1 MVTVNSPL
9 RARAARAPS
18 MMLDYGFLRRTFFGV
33 GMLLLLI
40 SPFSLD
46 PLAMAVGGFVPWIT
60 LSIVAK
66 PTMPAAVVYI
76 FLWQWSQAYAR
87 ILQSM
92 VEGEA
97 LGAGPFGS
105 GIVHAYWYML
115 ASLVVL
121 ACVFRAMLGGIPKPA
136 PEDEHAHLEWRP
148 TDLFVLYCATL
159 VLAVACTYASRLIP
173 GLSQQFEA
181 VSRLKIVAEFL
192 LFVTVMSTGRG
203 GKFMMAAVL
212 FEILI
217 GFSGMLSDFRGVFVY
232 LLIAAIAARLALRA
246 GSILGGILWL
256 TVLVGLGLFWTAVK
270 MDYREYA
277 TGGEESQ
284 HITMPLSERLA
295 YLGSQAANP
304 QNIDWGQASYA
315 LLTRF
320 AYVDIFGSVIDYQQV
335 AREGATGVGQWQSA
349 FDHVFKPR
357 ILFPGKAALSDTEV
371 FARLTGADPF
381 EVIRGSTSISVG
393 YMAENYAD
401 FGFPGMLL
409 GIAAVGLMMAF
420 VIRHFMRSR
429 LPWMV
434 RQGIVLAF
442 VYNVA
447 GSGVEI
453 SLPKMFGATI
463 MFFLVYWALVKY
475 ALPIGLKW
483 LYARAG
489 GAQPHQS

>member
-9 RARAARAPS
+9 RARAPAPR
-18 MMLDYGFLRRTFFGV
+18 MMLDYGFLRRTFFGM
-33 GMLLLLI
+33 GLLLLLI

-46 PLAMAVGGFVPWIT
+46 PLAMAVGGFVPWLT

-121 ACVFRAMLGGIPKPA
+121 ACVFRAMLGGIPAPT
-136 PEDEHAHLEWRP
+136 PEDENAHREWRP
-148 TDLFVLYCATL
+148 ADLFVLYCATL

-192 LFVTVMSTGRG
+192 LFVAVLSTGRG

-232 LLIAAIAARLALRA
+232 LLIAAIASRLALRA
-246 GSILGGILWL
+246 ASILGGIVWL

-270 MDYREYA
+270 MDYREFA
-277 TGGEESQ
+277 TGGEETQ
-284 HITMPLSERLA
+284 HISMPLSERLA
-295 YLGSQAANP
+295 YLGSQAASP
-304 QNIDWGQASYA
+304 GDIDWSSASYA

-335 AREGATGVGQWQSA
+335 ARETAAAAGVGQWQSA
-349 FDHVFKPR
+349 LDHVFRPR

-371 FARLTGADPF
+371 FARLTGADPL

-434 RQGIVLAF
+434 RQGVVLAF

-489 GAQPHQS
+489 AAQPQS

>member
-1 MVTVNSPL
+1 MVTVSSPL
-9 RARAARAPS
+9 RTQASAPR
-18 MMLDYGFLRRTFFGV
+18 MMLDYSFLRRAFFIV
-33 GMLLLLI
+33 GLVLLLI

-46 PLAMAVGGFVPWIT
+46 PLALAVGGFVPWLT

-76 FLWQWSQAYAR
+76 FLWQWAQAFAR
-87 ILQSM
+87 ILQST
-92 VEGEA
+92 VDGEA
-97 LGAGPFGS
+97 LGSSVYGP
-105 GIVHAYWYML
+105 GIIYAYWYML

-121 ACVFRAMLGGIPKPA
+121 ACVFRAMLGGIPTPT
-136 PEDEHAHLEWRP
+136 PEDENAHREWRP
-148 TDLFVLYCATL
+148 SDLFVLYCATL
-159 VLAVACTYASRLIP
+159 VLAVACTYATRLVP

-192 LFVTVMSTGRG
+192 LFVTVLSTGRG
-203 GKFMMAAVL
+203 GKFMLATVL

-217 GFSGMLSDFRGVFVY
+217 GFTGLLSDFRGVFVY
-232 LLIAAIAARLALRA
+232 LLIAAIASRLALRV
-246 GSILGGILWL
+246 GSILGGVVWL
-256 TVLVGLGLFWTAVK
+256 TVLMSLALFWTAVK
-270 MDYREYA
+270 MDYRDFA

-284 HITMPLSERLA
+284 HINVPLSERLA
-295 YLGSQAANP
+295 YLGAAAASP
-304 QNIDWGQASYA
+304 GNINWSEASYT
-315 LLTRF
+315 LLSRF
-320 AYVDIFGSVIDYQQV
+320 AYVDIFGSVIDYQQM
-335 AREGATGVGQWQSA
+335 AREGAPAARQWGDA

-371 FARLTGADPF
+371 FARLTGADPM
-381 EVIRGSTSISVG
+381 EVVRGSTSISVG
-393 YMAENYAD
+393 YMAENYVD
-401 FGFPGMLL
+401 LGFPGMLL
-409 GIAAVGLMMAF
+409 GIVAVGLMMAG

-453 SLPKMFGATI
+453 SLPKMLGATI
-463 MFFLVYWALVKY
+463 MFFLVYWLLVKF

-483 LYARAG
+483 LYARADG
-489 GAQPHQS
+489 NQPQPS